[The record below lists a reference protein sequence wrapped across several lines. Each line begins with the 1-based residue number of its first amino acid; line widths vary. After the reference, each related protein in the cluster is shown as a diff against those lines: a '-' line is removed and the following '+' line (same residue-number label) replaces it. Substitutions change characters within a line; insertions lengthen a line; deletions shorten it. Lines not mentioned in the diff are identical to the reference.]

1 MARYEDLMEF
11 KNDTER
17 MNVVR
22 ERISKVCYNAL
33 MAECGEDFVR
43 FIPEDIGITPNASK
57 VAKNTVVA
65 DVGDVLD
72 KDKFPVGVCVEVT
85 VKVKK
90 WNTVTTKSNKV
101 TYGVSLDDYDES
113 LKAKAERKKEG

>member
-1 MARYEDLMEF
+1 MARYLDLMEF

-17 MNVVR
+17 MNAIR
-22 ERISKVCYNAL
+22 ERVSKACYYAL
-33 MAECGEDFVR
+33 MAEFDKEFVR

-90 WNTVTTKSNKV
+90 WNTVTTKSNKI

-113 LKAKAERKKEG
+113 LKAKAEKKKEG